1 MPQHDQYELTI
12 QLWLLKSGSYTLG
25 LLIQLNNQNM
35 IEVEI
40 SNHLDIKL
48 KTIKSHQI
56 LLFVSLAY
64 QIDSENIH
72 ENLIS
77 GTIEMIQ
84 KLY

>member
-1 MPQHDQYELTI
+1 
-12 QLWLLKSGSYTLG
+12 
-25 LLIQLNNQNM
+25 M

-40 SNHLDIKL
+40 SNHLDIEL

-64 QIDSENIH
+64 QIDGENIH

-84 KLY
+84 KLC

>member
-40 SNHLDIKL
+40 SNHLDTEL

-64 QIDSENIH
+64 KIDSENIH
-72 ENLIS
+72 KNLIS

-84 KLY
+84 KLC